1 MRSPAHGRFIFV
13 SRLAAMIALAGIVW
27 LAASPGVERRDGRW
41 LLLVNGVPVDV
52 LGTADE
58 TWQRLTSDCSQIAE
72 VSGDS
77 AATAPLLT
85 GIREFSPP
93 DSLSATIHSFYG
105 TADWWVVEASFDHLP
120 PAWIVLHQSP
130 AQNGDLAVRAVWSGS
145 TFPWRAMPFAGAYL
159 QAQLPDVPPALLR
172 CGKLRLW

>member
-1 MRSPAHGRFIFV
+1 MRSPAHRRFIFV

-85 GIREFSPP
+85 AIREFSPP
-93 DSLSATIHSFYG
+93 IPCPRQSTVSTGLQTGGSSRRRLTIC
-105 TADWWVVEASFDHLP
+105 HLP
-120 PAWIVLHQSP
+120 GLCFTSHRRKTVIW
-130 AQNGDLAVRAVWSGS
+130 RSGES
-145 TFPWRAMPFAGAYL
+145 GAGRRFLGALCLLPGRIFRRNFPMCRRHCCAAAN
-159 QAQLPDVPPALLR
+159 
-172 CGKLRLW
+172 